1 MRRETWSVIWDLPDD
16 PDGNVKHIEEHGLT
30 IDEVEEVLLNASL
43 PTEPSES
50 TGRPLR
56 QGWTSTGRYIVV
68 IWEWVDEDA
77 VQPVTAFE
85 PDE

>member
-1 MRRETWSVIWDLPDD
+1 MRRENWSVIWDLPDD
-16 PDGNVKHIEEHGLT
+16 PDGNVQHIEQHGLT
-30 IDEVEEVLLNASL
+30 IEEVEDVLLDPSL
-43 PTEPSES
+43 PIEPSES

-68 IWEWVDEDA
+68 IWEWIDRDT

-85 PDE
+85 PD